1 MPPWSHVTQGE
12 KGGVEEGCK
21 APFLTRACHTG
32 CASTP
37 QHHSLQGGPGE
48 VPAQQDTAEQELG
61 GGIPRKA
68 GIPEVPCLRK
78 HGAAPTCWGGIYILR
93 SLQWSKDN
101 PTSILGL
108 KAKGCI

>member
-1 MPPWSHVTQGE
+1 MQSTIPNTCLSQGL
-12 KGGVEEGCK
+12 CQHPT
-21 APFLTRACHTG
+21 APRLARRAWESPCPAGHCRAG
-32 CASTP
+32 A
-37 QHHSLQGGPGE
+37 E
-48 VPAQQDTAEQELG
+48 V
-61 GGIPRKA
+61 GIPRKA